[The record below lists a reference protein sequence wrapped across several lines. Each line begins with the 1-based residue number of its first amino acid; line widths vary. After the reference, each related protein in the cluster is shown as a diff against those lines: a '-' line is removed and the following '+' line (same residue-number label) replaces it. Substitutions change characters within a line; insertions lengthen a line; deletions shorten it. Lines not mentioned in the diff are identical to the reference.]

1 MGETVI
7 GGGRRSCRESGVGP
21 SETQCHD
28 AYLGCVTW
36 GEPLSFPIPHPDEGG
51 VQRRRSPS
59 SLPTE
64 PWKVC
69 VVQIVTAVG
78 LGVWGTSVGRGDAG
92 EMARMLDFVGNGGT

>member
-1 MGETVI
+1 M
-7 GGGRRSCRESGVGP
+7 
-21 SETQCHD
+21 
-28 AYLGCVTW
+28 TW